1 MAFNIGELKM
11 KTIEESVLTAMD
23 CTDREILPYLP
34 YILQD
39 FWEIGSDPEV
49 MIDLINKHLS
59 NVNNIKVLDL
69 GCGKGAVSI
78 NIAKQIN
85 CECYGIDAI
94 PEFIS
99 FSASKADEYGVGNLC
114 KFEVGDIREKIGTL
128 AKYDVIILG
137 AIGQVFGDYFETLT
151 LLNNNLKDGGIVII
165 DDGYIED
172 ESSFRCDYVFSKSD
186 LRKQISD
193 AGMQLIDE
201 VNVSVDKNI
210 AANYD
215 AEYNNILKR
224 CHELSLKYPDK
235 AKIFINYCD
244 QQKKEYE
251 NMKTEIKCSTMVIKR
266 ME

>member
-1 MAFNIGELKM
+1 M

-23 CTDREILPYLP
+23 CTDIKIWPYLP

-39 FWEIGSDPEV
+39 FWEIGSDPDV
-49 MIDLINKHLS
+49 MINLIKKHLS
-59 NVNNIKVLDL
+59 NLNNLKVLDL
-69 GCGKGAVSI
+69 GCGKGVVSI
-78 NIAKQIN
+78 NLAKQIN

-137 AIGQVFGDYFETLT
+137 AIGQVFGNYFETLT

-172 ESSFRCDYVFSKSD
+172 ESSFKHDHVFSKSD
-186 LRKQISD
+186 LKKQISD

-201 VNVSVDKNI
+201 VNVSGDKNVTE
-210 AANYD
+210 NYD
-215 AEYNNILKR
+215 TEYNNLLKR
-224 CHELSLKYPDK
+224 CQELIAKYPDK
-235 AKIFINYCD
+235 AEIFINYCD

-266 ME
+266 KE

>member
-1 MAFNIGELKM
+1 M
-11 KTIEESVLTAMD
+11 KTIDESVLTAMD
-23 CTDREILPYLP
+23 CTDSKILPYLP

-39 FWEIGSDPEV
+39 FWEIGSDPDV
-49 MIDLINKHLS
+49 MMNLIKKHLS
-59 NVNNIKVLDL
+59 NFNNLKVLDL
-69 GCGKGAVSI
+69 GCGKGVVSI
-78 NIAKQIN
+78 NIAKQMN

-94 PEFIS
+94 PEFVS

-137 AIGQVFGDYFETLT
+137 AIGQVFGNYFETLT

-172 ESSFRCDYVFSKSD
+172 ESSFKHDHVFSKSD
-186 LRKQISD
+186 LKKQISD

-201 VNVSVDKNI
+201 VNVSGDKNVTE
-210 AANYD
+210 NYD
-215 AEYNNILKR
+215 TEYNNLLKR
-224 CHELSLKYPDK
+224 CQELIVKHPDK
-235 AKIFINYCD
+235 AEIFINYCE

-251 NMKTEIKCSTMVIKR
+251 DMKTEIKCSTMVIKR
-266 ME
+266 KE

>member
-1 MAFNIGELKM
+1 M

-23 CTDREILPYLP
+23 CTDRKILPYLP

-39 FWEIGSDPEV
+39 FWEIGSDPDV
-49 MIDLINKHLS
+49 MMNLIKKHLS
-59 NVNNIKVLDL
+59 NFNNLKVLDL
-69 GCGKGAVSI
+69 GCGKGVVSI
-78 NIAKQIN
+78 NIAKQMN

-137 AIGQVFGDYFETLT
+137 AIGQVFGNYFETLT

-172 ESSFRCDYVFSKSD
+172 ESSFKHDHVFSKSD
-186 LRKQISD
+186 LKKQISD

-201 VNVSVDKNI
+201 VNVSGDKNVTE
-210 AANYD
+210 NYD
-215 AEYNNILKR
+215 TEYNNLLKR
-224 CHELSLKYPDK
+224 CQELIVKHPDK
-235 AKIFINYCD
+235 AEIFINYYE

-251 NMKTEIKCSTMVIKR
+251 NMKTDIKCSTMVIKR
-266 ME
+266 IE

>member
-1 MAFNIGELKM
+1 M

-23 CTDREILPYLP
+23 CTDSDILPYLP

-39 FWEIGSDPEV
+39 FWEIGSDPDV
-49 MIDLINKHLS
+49 MIDLIKKHLTGF
-59 NVNNIKVLDL
+59 NNTKVLDL

-78 NIAKQIN
+78 KIAKQLN

-99 FSASKADEYGVGNLC
+99 FSSSKADEYGVGNLC

-137 AIGQVFGDYFETLT
+137 AIGQVFGNYFETLT
-151 LLNNNLKDGGIVII
+151 LLKNNLKDGGIVII
-165 DDGYIED
+165 DDGYVED
-172 ESSFRCDYVFSKSD
+172 ENSSKHEQVFSKSE
-186 LRKQISD
+186 LKIQISD

-201 VNVSVDKNI
+201 VDVSGDKDFT
-210 AANYD
+210 ANYD
-215 AEYNNILKR
+215 TEYNNLKKR
-224 CHELSLKYPDK
+224 CQELIVKYPGK
-235 AKIFINYCD
+235 SKIFLNYCD

-251 NMKTEIKCSTMVIKR
+251 NMKNEIKCSTMVIKR
-266 ME
+266 IE